1 MFRFRTMI
9 MSNRIF
15 FLFSLFFL
23 VMSFGICSADDSNGT
38 VNASEVEIIEKTLDE
53 SQSLEEGL
61 MDLAFKAKEYALEA
75 GKETA
80 LSEFSSPSGR
90 FSTDETY
97 IIAFDRTG
105 VLLSDSKRS
114 GDVGTQFIS
123 DDYDAGN
130 VRQMGDFASTGG
142 GLFIKEGTGES
153 FFILDID
160 GQWWIAATS
169 SSSSW

>member
-1 MFRFRTMI
+1 

-15 FLFSLFFL
+15 FLFSLIFVIL
-23 VMSFGICSADDSNGT
+23 SAGICTGDETNGT
-38 VNASEVEIIEKTLDE
+38 VNTTAPEIIENTQGE
-53 SQSLEEGL
+53 SQVFEEKL

-80 LSEFSSPSGR
+80 LSEFSNPSGR
-90 FSTDETY
+90 FTSNETY

-105 VLLSDSKRS
+105 VLLSDSKRP
-114 GDVGTQFIS
+114 GDVGTLFIS
-123 DDYDAGN
+123 DDYDAGI

-142 GLFIKEGTGES
+142 GLFTKEGTSES

-160 GQWWIAATS
+160 GQWWIAAASPLTV
-169 SSSSW
+169 W